1 MSTDVPTDLPTSCFP
16 DSHAATRPTAE
27 SLSNIET
34 VLCDLDGVVWLAHHP
49 IAGSVEA
56 ISALQRAGRRV
67 LFVTNNSSATIATQ
81 ERALADVGIAAI
93 GDVVSS
99 AMAAALLL
107 EPGQRALVAGGPGV
121 VESLEARGVTA
132 IVNDGELDA
141 SSHGSFDAVVAGLH
155 RDFDYR
161 RLAVAARALHGGARL
176 IGTNADPTYP
186 TLAGLDPGG
195 GSILAAIAT
204 AGGVVPEVAGKPY
217 APMAQV
223 IAELLATE
231 ERPFDPERVVMVG
244 DRMDTDG
251 MFALQVGCRF
261 ALVRSGS
268 TPPGALVPDLP
279 EGSLDV
285 ADLDAVAGVILG

>member
-1 MSTDVPTDLPTSCFP
+1 MPTDLPPNRSSDSRAGTS
-16 DSHAATRPTAE
+16 AATE

-56 ISALQRAGRRV
+56 IAALHQAGRRV
-67 LFVTNNSSATIATQ
+67 LFVTNNSFATIATQ
-81 ERALADVGIAAI
+81 ERVLADVGIEAT
-93 GDVVSS
+93 GDVVTS

-132 IVNDGELDA
+132 IVNDGALDA
-141 SSHGSFDAVVAGLH
+141 SAPGPFDAVVAGLH

-161 RLAVAARALHGGARL
+161 RLAAAARALHGGARL
-176 IGTNADPTYP
+176 IGTNADPTIP
-186 TLAGLDPGG
+186 TRAGLDPGG

-217 APMAQV
+217 APMARV
-223 IAELLATE
+223 IAELIGTDGH
-231 ERPFDPERVVMVG
+231 PFDPERVVMVG

-268 TPPGALVPDLP
+268 TPEGALVPDLP

-285 ADLDAVAGVILG
+285 ADLAAVASAILG

>member
-1 MSTDVPTDLPTSCFP
+1 MN
-16 DSHAATRPTAE
+16 E
-27 SLSNIET
+27 IEPGTIDT

-56 ISALQRAGRRV
+56 INALQAAGRTV

-81 ERALADVGIAAI
+81 EQALAGVGIDAS
-93 GDVVSS
+93 GGVVSS

-121 VESLEARGVTA
+121 VEALEARGVTV
-132 IVNDGELDA
+132 IVNDGETDP
-141 SSHGSFDAVVAGLH
+141 GPVDAVVAGLH

-161 RLAVAARALHGGARL
+161 RLAVAARALHAGARL

-186 TLAGLDPGG
+186 TTTGLDPGG

-204 AGGVVPEVAGKPY
+204 AGGVEPTVAGKPF
-217 APMAQV
+217 APMAKV
-223 IAELLATE
+223 IAELLATPE
-231 ERPFDPERVVMVG
+231 VPFDPSRVVMVG

-251 MFALQVGCRF
+251 MFAEEVGCRF

-268 TPPGALVPDLP
+268 TPPGTDPVPTLP
-279 EGSLDV
+279 AGALDV
-285 ADLDAVAGVILG
+285 ADLAAVAALVLASG